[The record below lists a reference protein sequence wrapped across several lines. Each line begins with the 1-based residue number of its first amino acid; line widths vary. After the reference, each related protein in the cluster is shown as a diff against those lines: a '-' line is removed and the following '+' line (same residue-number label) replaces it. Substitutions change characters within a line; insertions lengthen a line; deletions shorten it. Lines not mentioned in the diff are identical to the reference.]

1 MTGEPEKKFAA
12 GMIRATVWK
21 NTAKNGNE
29 FKSISVTK
37 SYQKDGEWK
46 NSNSFGA
53 QDLDKAIQV
62 LQEAKSYLNG
72 AVEEEIVL

>member
-29 FKSISVTK
+29 FKSVSVTK

-46 NSNSFGA
+46 NRCCKRRKLTLWAGLRKNRLF
-53 QDLDKAIQV
+53 
-62 LQEAKSYLNG
+62 EFFYLFS
-72 AVEEEIVL
+72 E